1 MSKGTIEIWSD
12 IACPF
17 CYIGKK
23 KLEKA
28 LEDSGNA
35 DNFEIIWKSFQL
47 DPSLEF
53 QEGVTMLSS
62 LAEKKGWTP
71 EQTAGA
77 FAQVQKMGS
86 DYGLEFRFDKALPCN
101 TLQGHFLIHLAQ
113 RYNVSD
119 QVKEALF
126 KAHFTSGENVSDLT
140 VLKRIAVE
148 NGIPESDFEV
158 AMSNHSV
165 RLEVDKDIREA
176 QQIGVRGVP
185 FFVFNRSFA
194 VSGAQP
200 DEVFLSAINKALA
213 GEA

>member
-1 MSKGTIEIWSD
+1 MIKGTIEIWSD

-28 LEDSGNA
+28 LEDSGNT

-47 DPSLEF
+47 DPGLEF

-77 FAQVQKMGS
+77 FVQVQKMGS
-86 DYGLEFRFDKALPCN
+86 DYGLEFRFEKALPCN
-101 TLQGHFLIHLAQ
+101 TLQGHLLIHLAQ
-113 RYNVSD
+113 RFNVSGP
-119 QVKEALF
+119 VKEALF
-126 KAHFTSGENVSDLT
+126 QAHFTLGENVSDLS
-140 VLKRIAVE
+140 VLKRIAIE
-148 NGIPESDFEV
+148 NGIPESDFNA
-158 AMSNHSV
+158 AMSNQSL